1 MQRRHVYLP
10 DDQGNKTQP
19 VPPKTV
25 GRAKEFI
32 VATYGEASPAA
43 LLCGRPLMNSLV
55 FSNMLHRPART
66 VVSVTGIGVGI
77 LLIVL
82 TIGLANGSLR
92 ERGHREGNVGAELML
107 WPEGTKGLSGSD
119 SPRLLLSMVPEI
131 EKVEGVA
138 ATVPIAQNTVA
149 ANEGLTG
156 TRLIDGVP
164 YDKYAAVAGLQ
175 IIKGRKFVDGRDEMM
190 ADSSWLE
197 RHKLNIGDKF
207 SIYEK
212 NFEIVGT
219 YEPSAG
225 ARIKIPLTTMQER
238 LGSGDKATAFLVKVK
253 DGYTV
258 DGIVNNIR
266 AKFPDT
272 FQIIRTSELE
282 EWFMQGIPALNVFLN
297 VVIGVAGAIA
307 GLIILLTMYTTVT
320 ERTRQ
325 IGVMKSLGMSKTNI
339 AWTIVQEALLL
350 SIGGIVFGVVAT
362 VLLKYVFARWT
373 TLTVAIDPQTVAT
386 IVVVGLVSGTIGAL
400 YPGLRAARLDAVEA
414 LNYD

>member
-1 MQRRHVYLP
+1 
-10 DDQGNKTQP
+10 
-19 VPPKTV
+19 
-25 GRAKEFI
+25 
-32 VATYGEASPAA
+32 
-43 LLCGRPLMNSLV
+43 MNSLV

-66 VVSVTGIGVGI
+66 VVSITGIGIGI

-92 ERGHREGNVGAELML
+92 ERAQREANVGAEIML
-107 WPEGTKGLSGSD
+107 RPSGSGGLSGSD
-119 SPRLLLSMVPEI
+119 TLRLPVSMAVDI

-138 ATVPIAQNTVA
+138 AAVPIAQVTVA
-149 ANEGLTG
+149 ATEGITA
-156 TRLIDGVP
+156 TRILDGVP

-175 IIKGRKFVDGRDEMM
+175 IIKGRKFVDGTNEMM
-190 ADSSWLE
+190 ADSAWLE

-207 SIYEK
+207 SLYEK
-212 NFEIVGT
+212 DFEIVGT

-225 ARIKIPLTTMQER
+225 ARIKIPLTTMQDQ
-238 LGSGDKATAFLVKVK
+238 LGAGDKATTFLVKVK
-253 DGYTV
+253 DGFSVETV
-258 DGIVNNIR
+258 HDNIQ

-272 FQIIRTSELE
+272 QIIRTSELE
-282 EWFMQGIPALNVFLN
+282 ELYMQGIPALNVFLN
-297 VVIGVAGAIA
+297 VVIGVAGVIA

-339 AWTIVQEALLL
+339 AWTIVQEALML
-350 SIGGIVFGVVAT
+350 SVGGIVFGLVAT

-386 IVVVGLVSGTIGAL
+386 IVVVGLISGTIGAL